1 MKRDKEYYLNHSF
14 IFKTKTQLRDF
25 AEGIGNEY
33 KLNWQFNHDFE
44 NDTYCLTFW
53 KKL

>member
-14 IFKTKTQLRDF
+14 IFETKKQLRDF

-53 KKL
+53 NKL